1 MALLEIG
8 ALAAADRAVDLGPE
22 HPSRAG
28 LVRFHVST
36 DGGGPQALIT
46 RVDIQPGLM
55 HRGAEKL
62 FEVRDYRQ
70 VLMLADRHDWQAPFV
85 GELGVALT
93 CERLLGLVPPTRA
106 TVLRTLLAEVA
117 RLQSHL
123 GYLTFVPFHQRCPE
137 VAALVREAR
146 DRGRDLMMIWTGNR
160 LHPMINRL
168 GGLASDVGPEWFRAL
183 DEWLAL
189 LDRVTNRMA
198 GLMDEDSWQSAA
210 GIAPV
215 DGDIARRYGLSG
227 PTVRAA
233 GILLDLRTTTTMLDY
248 AQIGADEVLAV
259 NPDAQANAQ
268 QQRGTASDRFRQWL
282 VELAQSAQLV
292 RRSSMR
298 AREVTGPVNV
308 PLSKIIKL
316 PDAEE
321 WMEFEAPLGVAG
333 FHLVSRGGT
342 TPWRLK
348 LRTPSF
354 AQVNALHT
362 LLVGVPLDR
371 VALVVASMGYTVGDL
386 DK

>member
-28 LVRFHVST
+28 LVRFDVT
-36 DGGGPQALIT
+36 TEGRGPQALIT

-70 VLMLADRHDWQAPFV
+70 VLMLADRHDWQAPFM

-123 GYLTFVPFHQRCPE
+123 GYLTFVPFHQRSTE

-146 DRGRDLMMIWTGNR
+146 DRVRDLMMMWTGNR

-168 GGLASDVGPEWFRAL
+168 GGLASDVGPGWFQSL

-189 LDRVTNRMA
+189 LDRVMNRMT
-198 GLMDEDSWQSAA
+198 GLMDEDSWQSVAA
-210 GIAPV
+210 IAPV

-233 GILLDLRTTTTMLDY
+233 GIVLDLRTTTTMLDY
-248 AQIGADEVLAV
+248 AQIDAGEVLAV
-259 NPDAQANAQ
+259 IPDARTNAQ
-268 QQRGTASDRFRQWL
+268 RQVTASDRFRQWL
-282 VELAQSAQLV
+282 VELGQSAQLV

-316 PDAEE
+316 PEAEE
-321 WMEFEAPLGVAG
+321 WMELEAPLGVAG

-371 VALVVASMGYTVGDL
+371 VAVVVASMGYTVGDL

>member
-22 HPSRAG
+22 HPTRAG
-28 LVRFHVST
+28 LVRFDIT
-36 DGGGPQALIT
+36 TEGTGPGALIT
-46 RVDIQPGLM
+46 AVDIQPGLM

-70 VLMLADRHDWQAPFV
+70 VLMLADRHDWQAPFM

-93 CERLLGLVPPTRA
+93 CERLLGLTPPTRA

-123 GYLTFVPFHQRCPE
+123 GYLTFVPHHQQSRE
-137 VAALVREAR
+137 VAAQVRQAR
-146 DRGRDLMMIWTGNR
+146 DRVRDLLMMWTGNR

-168 GGLASDVGPEWFRAL
+168 GGLATDVGHEWFVAL
-183 DEWLAL
+183 DEWLAF
-189 LDRVTNRMA
+189 LDQLGTRL
-198 GLMDEDSWQSAA
+198 GWLMDEDSWQSAA
-210 GIAPV
+210 AVAPV
-215 DGDIARRYGLSG
+215 DGAIARQYGLSG
-227 PTVRAA
+227 PAVRAA
-233 GILLDLRTTTTMLDY
+233 GIFMDLRATTTVLDY
-248 AQIGADEVLAV
+248 AQIDASEVLAV
-259 NPDAQANAQ
+259 TSAVHHEGQY
-268 QQRGTASDRFRQWL
+268 RGTAADRFRQWV
-282 VELAQSAQLV
+282 VELGQSAQLV

-321 WMEFEAPLGVAG
+321 WMELEAPLGVAG

-348 LRTPSF
+348 LRTPTF
-354 AQVNALHT
+354 AQVNALHS
-362 LLVGVPLDR
+362 LLVGVRLDQ
-371 VALVVASMGYTVGDL
+371 VAMVVASMGYTVGDL